1 MVFLAVQT
9 VFEGFGSNT
18 AAKAK
23 AACDDHDLPIPV
35 GQDAGPSGA
44 GSVTMRRYRSG
55 GTPWTVIIDRG
66 GVVRSNGFRAPADA
80 SIRLIDRLLA
90 EPVDGRLLQS
100 LPKTERRGVGPAA
113 P

>member
-1 MVFLAVQT
+1 MFLAVHT
-9 VFEGFGSNT
+9 VFEGFGVNT
-18 AAKAK
+18 AAEAK
-23 AACDDHDLPIPV
+23 VACDEHDLPIPV

-55 GTPWTVIIDRG
+55 GTPWTVIIDRA
-66 GVVRSNGFRAPADA
+66 GVVRSNGFRAPAKR

-100 LPKTERRGVGPAA
+100 LPEVESRGPKTAA